1 MPKTKTDDVCPVC
14 GRRLPV
20 AELVPGV
27 AVRPSLVELIRKDHP
42 DWDPSQPICND
53 DLNRYR
59 ALYVERLIA
68 SDLGELTEL
77 EANVVRSLTHQE
89 LLSKDVNEE
98 FEGKLTLGQ
107 RTADK
112 IASFGGSWRFIIIF
126 FSLLLGWIGLN
137 AFLLLSRPFDPYP
150 FILLNLVL
158 SCLAAIQAPIIM
170 MSQNRQAA
178 KDRLHSQRDYEVNLK
193 SEIEIRSLGE
203 RLDHIIHH
211 QWQRLLEI
219 QEVQTDLM
227 EELVKL
233 KGETTGRGGEDG
245 PAR

>member
-1 MPKTKTDDVCPVC
+1 MPVVDSEETCPVC
-14 GRRLPV
+14 GRRLPKT
-20 AELVPGV
+20 ELVPGM
-27 AVRPSLVELIRKDHP
+27 AVRPSLVELIRKDYP
-42 DWDPSQPICND
+42 GWDTSKPVCTD

-59 ALYVERLIA
+59 ALYVERLIQ

-77 EANVVRSLTHQE
+77 EANVVRSLSQRE

-107 RTADK
+107 RVADK

-126 FSLLLGWIGLN
+126 FGILLGWVCLN
-137 AFLLLSRPFDPYP
+137 VFVLLSRPFDPYP

-233 KGETTGRGGEDG
+233 KRGGG
-245 PAR
+245 SAR

>member
-1 MPKTKTDDVCPVC
+1 MAKVKPDEVCPVC
-14 GRRLPV
+14 GRRLPA

-27 AVRPSLVELIRKDHP
+27 AVRQSLVELIQKDHP
-42 DWDPSQPICND
+42 DWDPSKTICSD
-53 DLNRYR
+53 DLNSYR
-59 ALYVERLIA
+59 ALYVEHLIA

-107 RTADK
+107 RVADK

-126 FSLLLGWIGLN
+126 FSILLGWIGLN
-137 AFLLLSRPFDPYP
+137 AFMLLSRPFDPYP

-158 SCLAAIQAPIIM
+158 SCLAAVQAPIIM

-233 KGETTGRGGEDG
+233 KGEAPGKTGKTG

>member
-1 MPKTKTDDVCPVC
+1 MSAVKTEGTCPIC
-14 GRRLPV
+14 GRRLPP
-20 AELVPGV
+20 AELVPGE
-27 AVRPSLVELIRKDHP
+27 AVRSSLVELIRKDHP
-42 DWDPSQPICND
+42 DWDTSKPICD
-53 DLNRYR
+53 EDLNRYR
-59 ALYVERLIA
+59 ALYVERLIQ

-77 EANVVRSLTHQE
+77 EANVVRSLSQRE
-89 LLSKDVNEE
+89 FLSTDVNEE

-107 RTADK
+107 RAADK

-126 FSLLLGWIGLN
+126 LGILLGWIGLN
-137 AFLLLSRPFDPYP
+137 AFVLLARPFDPYP

-178 KDRLHSQRDYEVNLK
+178 KDRLRSQRDYEVNLK

-233 KGETTGRGGEDG
+233 KRGKG
-245 PAR
+245 